1 MAAQTPR
8 ILRRK
13 ICICLFA
20 GSTAREWMIAR
31 FARNEGGTGR
41 PNKCKQFLAFSGR
54 KLGRRIVCSTITCRV
69 FQHVGSF
76 KIEVSL
82 PRLST
87 NAFSK
92 NPKFSGML
100 HLLDLH
106 VSPNFEG
113 SRINICGGNPSW
125 KCQISNVCDRVCVTM
140 AAKAQIALFLFGK
153 TISEHC
159 SYIRLYSN

>member
-1 MAAQTPR
+1 MQSFQR
-8 ILRRK
+8 L
-13 ICICLFA
+13 C
-20 GSTAREWMIAR
+20 GIAFVQCWTLKVHSMSYR
-31 FARNEGGTGR
+31 SKMSWTSIRVEYAL
-41 PNKCKQFLAFSGR
+41 KV
-54 KLGRRIVCSTITCRV
+54 IVCIAPHTITCRV

-92 NPKFSGML
+92 NPKFSGMI

-140 AAKAQIALFLFGK
+140 AAKAQIALLLFGK